1 MNKLKL
7 FSVLIFISVKIT
19 FSQIDDILKT
29 EIPGLGLWQP
39 GSAITTGFDDA
50 YPVVT
55 WMNKFDILTPD
66 KLKNDI
72 NSEGYYYS
80 WVESYCLKA
89 GKRGPVTGNGYLLAP
104 LKGDLTDI
112 IKNILKK
119 RNSHPEIKRE
129 DVQILL
135 WSIES
140 GTNFKDLDPGVQTRV
155 MPLLTP
161 DEIARLNFKTD
172 DIINLLPGE
181 LKEAAIYYQG
191 LRQMLLEPGKSFREI
206 EQFAVPVELKALLP
220 ADTVYNG
227 AWNYI
232 GNGFYARSF
241 SNEYSL
247 SYYEF
252 YKPIQTILTR
262 DSKNRITGLK
272 SGNYSVE
279 ISYMEKPELIDGKY
293 SAEKFSMVKV
303 ISAEGGTYIINN
315 SGWIVFPGFK
325 SGDFSINN
333 KTFTNNLSAEE
344 ILRRTEI
351 SNDKLKE
358 IKKYAGKLKSKK
370 KTKLSDEEMLSV
382 YSLNEALR
390 VLLNTDRTLNID
402 IYNKAYDMINNA
414 EYYIN
419 AKYCGQTDNIS
430 GQSRSNLFDRF
441 SGLAMV
447 PADTDR
453 QRLGTGGYETDPG
466 PVVIGNPNGGP
477 GRPRTTE
484 DPYGNNGNNGNN
496 TGEEN
501 DTTECRPQVIIK
513 QIDRNYLPAAGSEV
527 IVELDIQNTANCRI
541 EGVRFILRSVTSYPG
556 VCINDKRI
564 CYNTSLD
571 VFFKQ
576 SGNPELIISADSLKA
591 EGGDVRRAVISINDY
606 AAFGMMEAQVK
617 INDTWYT
624 ASEEYTGNTMISI
637 PVDRDGDAIADSW
650 EREFGVE
657 GKPLTWDEDEP
668 LHKNR
673 GDGLTLFEEYRGMFE
688 KLPDGGLQYLRTN
701 PVRKEICVIDNSELL
716 SISLFERL
724 SGIKVVK
731 LDERTVYGSLAGN
744 DDTAKYRHVN
754 FSNTSYSGVK
764 YAINIKNHSGL
775 NDPDPRNPT
784 RESTW
789 GYCDFGPPVYSYN
802 CYIMPD
808 RVRLAMQK
816 LDNIIDSALTNST
829 GDTVLIRFANS
840 GGTRIFLRVYLEY
853 ILNSMRN
860 PNKYYLII
868 DFIVNYLTVHEI
880 MHGCNVTHHGNNT
893 AGMEDTGNPLC
904 VMYYQKRLN
913 YATFA
918 MYLLSRIP
926 DEWFAGNE
934 AAVITANNLNQ
945 LCGMPGLTGS
955 FTDNCY
961 MQININDRLGR

>member
-1 MNKLKL
+1 MNQIKK
-7 FSVLIFISVKIT
+7 ISVFILISAN
-19 FSQIDDILKT
+19 FAFAQIDDLLNT
-29 EIPGLGLWQP
+29 EIPIQGVWQP
-39 GSAITTGFDDA
+39 GSGITTGFNDA
-50 YPVVT
+50 YPAVN
-55 WMNKFDILTPD
+55 WMNNFDILVPE
-66 KLKNDI
+66 KLKNNNI
-72 NSEGYYYS
+72 SEGYYYS

-89 GKRGPVTGNGYLLAP
+89 GKKGPVTGSGYLLAP
-104 LKGDLTDI
+104 LKGDMAEI
-112 IKNILKK
+112 IKNILRK
-119 RNSHPEIKRE
+119 RNQHPEITRE

-135 WSIES
+135 WSIEA
-140 GTNFKDLDPGVQTRV
+140 GTNFTELDPGLQSRV
-155 MPLLTP
+155 SPLLTAE
-161 DEIARLNFKTD
+161 EILRLNFKTG
-172 DIINLLPGE
+172 DILNLLPDE
-181 LKEAAIYYQG
+181 LKEAANYYRG
-191 LRQMLLEPGKSFREI
+191 LRQMLLDPGKSFREI
-206 EQFAVPVELKALLP
+206 EQYAVPVDLKSLLP
-220 ADTVYNG
+220 VDTVYNG

-232 GNGFYARSF
+232 GNGYYARSF
-241 SNEYSL
+241 SNDYSL

-252 YKPIQTILTR
+252 YKPLQTSISR
-262 DSKNRITGLK
+262 DIKNRITSIK
-272 SGNYSVE
+272 SGNYTVE
-279 ISYMEKPELIDGKY
+279 ISYMDNPELIEGKY
-293 SAEKFSMVKV
+293 SAEKFSVVKLV
-303 ISAEGGTYIINN
+303 SAEGNTYTVSS
-315 SGWIVFPGFK
+315 SGWVIAPDFK
-325 SGDFSINN
+325 SSGTVITSSV
-333 KTFTNNLSAEE
+333 FTNQLSAEE
-344 ILRRTEI
+344 YLRRAKI
-351 SNDKLKE
+351 SEDKLKDL
-358 IKKYAGKLKSKK
+358 KDYVGKLKTKK
-370 KTKLSDEEMLSV
+370 KLKLNEGELLSI
-382 YSLNEALR
+382 YRMTEALR
-390 VLLNTDRTLNID
+390 VMLNTDRSLNID
-402 IYNKAYDMINNA
+402 VYNKAYDLLNNA

-419 AKYCGQTDNIS
+419 AKNCGQTENIS

-453 QRLGTGGYETDPG
+453 QRLCTGGYEADPG
-466 PVVIGNPNGGP
+466 PVVSGNPNGGP
-477 GRPRTTE
+477 GRPRTTG
-484 DPYGNNGNNGNN
+484 DPYGSEGNNNTNN
-496 TGEEN
+496 EK
-501 DTTECRPQVIIK
+501 DTNECSPHVIIK
-513 QIDRNYLPAAGSEV
+513 QTDRNYLPAAGSEV

-668 LHKNR
+668 LHRNR

-688 KLPDGGLQYLRTN
+688 KLPDGRLEYLRTN

-731 LDERTVYGSLAGN
+731 LDERTVYGSLAGA

-816 LDNIIDSALTNST
+816 LTNIIDSALTNST

-840 GGTRIFLRVYLEY
+840 GGTRIFLRVYLEN
-853 ILNSMRN
+853 ILNTMRN

-880 MHGCNVTHHGNNT
+880 MHGCNVTHHGNDA
-893 AGMEDTGNPLC
+893 AGMEDTGNQLC

-913 YATFA
+913 YATFS

-945 LCGMPGLTGS
+945 LCGMPGLTVS